1 MLTQG
6 DREEVRA
13 SSVLQLTERLARLN
27 QPSGGRMSE
36 FGGFLVFLW
45 VLTGCAWLGV
55 AWAGASPAIILALG
69 LAGFPTFFAITGAV
83 AHVRGNRNEQSRA
96 QDLKWAIRQE
106 LLLREAASSVE

>member
-1 MLTQG
+1 MTQG
-6 DREEVRA
+6 DVESLRA
-13 SSVLQLTERLARLN
+13 ASVPQLTERLARLN

-55 AWAGASPAIILALG
+55 AWAGASPAVILALF
-69 LAGFPTFFAITGAV
+69 LAGFPSFFAITGTV
-83 AHVRGNRNEQSRA
+83 AHVRGSRSEQSRA

-106 LLLREAASSVE
+106 LLLRAAASSV